1 MKYTLFNVHGGM
13 LDADKE
19 IEASSPIKAV
29 RKFYRNVRRSRD
41 NGGDIVVHSANGC
54 YAYYVGMKKEINYEN
69 TKKKI

>member
-1 MKYTLFNVHGGM
+1 MKYTLFDVHGGM

-19 IEASSPIKAV
+19 IEADSPIKAV

-54 YAYYVGMKKEINYEN
+54 YAYYAGGRINDTERDSKN
-69 TKKKI
+69 KL